1 MYNLCISLY
10 VMLNKELKTEHTYTY
25 THMYVHFLLKSN
37 PQFKMTNLKVGKY
50 ELAGGGGKLNA
61 EERGKGSWR
70 GSQVSG

>member
-1 MYNLCISLY
+1 
-10 VMLNKELKTEHTYTY
+10 
-25 THMYVHFLLKSN
+25 MYVHFLLKSN